1 VPFKR
6 AALVLKDLAGIHISV
21 SSVNKRYVDI
31 GSKLSASAPVRQVAA
46 EDVKRAEISTD
57 SCCVNTTDGWE
68 EIKTAAIG
76 AGGLQTRYIAAIQ
89 AAEKFGLRM
98 RKEFLSSAARKA
110 GEVVV
115 VADGRALNRK
125 RELYASQL
133 QGSSGITFGE
143 MCEDP
148 RYGKGGVLDI
158 VAAAEEVADLTPIV
172 RRAVGNLSPRQRQV
186 VTLWYREGMAN
197 KEIAQ
202 KTGLNEH
209 TVSSHLCVGRKRLR
223 QLLDGA
229 ENDGLQGRKKAT
241 AEGRPKARRAEPRAA
256 SAPMSRVSGVSAKG
270 TKARSPHHR
279 SVEGETYHSQ

>member
-76 AGGLQTRYIAAIQ
+76 AEGLQTRYIAAIQ

-98 RKEFLSSAARKA
+98 RKEFLGSATRKA

-115 VADGRALNRK
+115 VADGAKWIWNQVGINFPFRTHEIVEYWHAAQQIWTCARARWGEGAGSAGGLSVTVIYCGTKVVERCS
-125 RELYASQL
+125 R
-133 QGSSGITFGE
+133 GSSA
-143 MCEDP
+143 P
-148 RYGKGGVLDI
+148 
-158 VAAAEEVADLTPIV
+158 
-172 RRAVGNLSPRQRQV
+172 
-186 VTLWYREGMAN
+186 
-197 KEIAQ
+197 
-202 KTGLNEH
+202 
-209 TVSSHLCVGRKRLR
+209 GR
-223 QLLDGA
+223 
-229 ENDGLQGRKKAT
+229 
-241 AEGRPKARRAEPRAA
+241 
-256 SAPMSRVSGVSAKG
+256 
-270 TKARSPHHR
+270 ARSRGAKR
-279 SVEGETYHSQ
+279 SGS